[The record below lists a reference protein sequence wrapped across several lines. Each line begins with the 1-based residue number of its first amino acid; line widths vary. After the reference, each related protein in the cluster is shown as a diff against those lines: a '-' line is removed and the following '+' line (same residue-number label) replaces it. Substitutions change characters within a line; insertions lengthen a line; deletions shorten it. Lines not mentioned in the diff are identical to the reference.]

1 MSQHMTDAIKRLL
14 WLATFSESTWKNN
27 ANGETITLPA
37 MIRRGDYYTIGQSA
51 SMDIGDENRCRFLG
65 DISFVDSPHK
75 KLVEFLEQYLED
87 MEKEKMSES
96 F

>member
-1 MSQHMTDAIKRLL
+1 MSQHMKEAILRLK

-27 ANGETITLPA
+27 ANGEIITLPA
-37 MIRRGDYYTIGQSA
+37 LVMRGDYYTIGQSA
-51 SMDIGDENRCRFLG
+51 SMDIGDEYRQRFLG

-87 MEKEKMSES
+87 MEKDSG
-96 F
+96 

>member
-1 MSQHMTDAIKRLL
+1 MSQHMKEAILRLK

-37 MIRRGDYYTIGQSA
+37 MVKRGDYYVIGQSA
-51 SMDIGDENRCRFLG
+51 SMDIGDEHRQRFLG

-75 KLVEFLEQYLED
+75 KLVEFLEQYLEG
-87 MEKEKMSES
+87 MEKDNG
-96 F
+96 

>member
-1 MSQHMTDAIKRLL
+1 MSKHMKEAILRLK

-27 ANGETITLPA
+27 ATGETITLPA
-37 MIRRGDYYTIGQSA
+37 LVRRGDYYTIGQSA

-75 KLVEFLEQYLED
+75 KLVEFLEQYLEN
-87 MEKEKMSES
+87 MENSTNEKP
-96 F
+96 